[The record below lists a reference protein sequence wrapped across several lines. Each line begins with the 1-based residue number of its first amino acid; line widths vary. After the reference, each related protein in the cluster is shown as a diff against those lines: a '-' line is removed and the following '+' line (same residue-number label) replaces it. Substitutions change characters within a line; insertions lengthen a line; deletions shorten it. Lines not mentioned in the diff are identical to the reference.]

1 MGERVLVIDD
11 EKVVLDAIRRILR
24 QSELEI
30 DTAQSAAAA
39 LELLAS
45 SSYKLVITDLMMP
58 GMDGLQLLRHLR
70 DMGINTAAI
79 MITGYPSIQ
88 TALYAKRLG
97 AFEYVTKPFTRQELH
112 SVVVRAMRAE
122 GVGRPRVEPVHPSEA
137 GIHVYFLPAHSWVK
151 IEPDGTVRLGMSR
164 SFALTV
170 GEMAQL
176 QLPGKGDVVEQGRV
190 CAVVRAVDGVDHS
203 VHSPLSGTV
212 LEINTEVQD
221 NPSLASRDP
230 EHAGW
235 LLRLVPK
242 NLDAELPNLSP
253 V

>member
-11 EKVVLDAIRRILR
+11 EKVVLDAIQRILR
-24 QSELEI
+24 QSDLEI
-30 DTAQSAAAA
+30 DTAQSATAA
-39 LELLAS
+39 LELLAT

-58 GMDGLQLLRHLR
+58 GMDGLELLRRLR
-70 DMGINTAAI
+70 DAGVKTAAI

-112 SVVVRAMRAE
+112 SVVIRAIRGQAAGE
-122 GVGRPRVEPVHPSEA
+122 TQVEPAHPSEIGA
-137 GIHVYFLPAHSWVK
+137 PVYYLPAHSWAKV
-151 IEPDGTVRLGMSR
+151 ELDGTVRVGMAR

-170 GEMAQL
+170 GEIARL
-176 QLPGKGDVVEQGRV
+176 QLPGQGGLVEQGRV
-190 CAVVRAVDGVDHS
+190 CAIVQAADGVDHS

-212 LEINTEVQD
+212 LEINPQVLD
-221 NPSLASRDP
+221 NPSLASNDP
-230 EHAGW
+230 EHLGW
-235 LLRLVPK
+235 LLRLMPK

-253 V
+253 T

>member
-24 QSELEI
+24 QSDLEI

-39 LELLAS
+39 LELLAT

-70 DMGINTAAI
+70 DSGVKTAAI

-88 TALYAKRLG
+88 TALYAKQLG
-97 AFEYVTKPFTRQELH
+97 AFEYVTKPFTRQELR
-112 SVVVRAMRAE
+112 SVVIRAIRAE
-122 GVGRPRVEPVHPSEA
+122 AVGGPQAEPVSPSVA
-137 GIHVYFLPAHSWVK
+137 GVPIYYLPAHSWAK
-151 IEPDGTVRLGMSR
+151 IEPDGTVRLGMAR
-164 SFALTV
+164 TFALTV
-170 GEMAQL
+170 GEIARL
-176 QLPGKGDVVEQGRV
+176 QLPGRGDLVEQGRE
-190 CAVVRAVDGVDHS
+190 CAVVQATDGVDHS

-212 LEINTEVQD
+212 LEINTDVLD

-230 EHAGW
+230 EHVGW
-235 LLRLVPK
+235 LLRLMPK
-242 NLDAELPNLSP
+242 DLDAELPNLSP
-253 V
+253 A

>member
-11 EKVVLDAIRRILR
+11 ENVVLDAIRKVLR
-24 QSELEI
+24 ESDLEI

-39 LELLAS
+39 LELLAT

-70 DMGINTAAI
+70 DMGVKSAAI

-112 SVVVRAMRAE
+112 SVVIRAIRAE
-122 GVGRPRVEPVHPSEA
+122 GVGGPQVESVPPRAAGVPV
-137 GIHVYFLPAHSWVK
+137 YYLPAHSWAK
-151 IEPDGTVRLGMSR
+151 IEPDGTVRLGMAR
-164 SFALTV
+164 TLALTV
-170 GEMAQL
+170 GEIARL

-190 CAVVRAVDGVDHS
+190 YAVVQAADGVEHS

-212 LEINTEVQD
+212 LEINPDLLE

-230 EHAGW
+230 EHVGW
-235 LLRLVPK
+235 LLQLMPK
-242 NLDAELPNLSP
+242 DLDAEIPNLSP
-253 V
+253 A